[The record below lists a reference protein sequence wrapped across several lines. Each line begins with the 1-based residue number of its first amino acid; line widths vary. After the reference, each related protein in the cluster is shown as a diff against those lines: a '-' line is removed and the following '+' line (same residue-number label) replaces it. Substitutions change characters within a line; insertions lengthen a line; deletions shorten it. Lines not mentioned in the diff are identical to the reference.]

1 MNSQFSQ
8 VLPAATG
15 GDTPLGYTV
24 DDLPTG
30 LSFTEATRTIAG
42 TPTTVEAPTVTYTV
56 RDDDG
61 DEASQTF
68 TFAVVADLTPTL
80 GSIAG
85 YTARV
90 NSQFSQVLPAAT
102 GGDTPLGYTVDDL
115 PTGLS
120 FTEATRTI
128 AGTPTTVEAPTVTY
142 TVRDDDGDEASQTF
156 TFAVVADLTPTLGSI
171 AGYTARVN
179 SQFSQVLPAAT
190 GGDTPL
196 GYTVDDLPT
205 GLSFTEAT
213 RTIAG
218 TPTTVEAPTVTYT
231 VRDDDGDE
239 ASQTFTF
246 AVVADLTPTLGSIA
260 GYTAS
265 VGSPFS
271 QVLPAATGGDTP
283 LGYTVDDLPT
293 GLSFTEATR
302 TIAGTPTTVEA
313 PTVTYTVRDD
323 DGDEASQT
331 FTFAVVADLTPTL
344 GSIAGY
350 TASVGSPFSQV
361 LPAATG
367 GDTPLGYTVDDLPTG
382 LSFTEATR
390 TIAGTPTTVEAPTVT
405 YTVRDADGDEA
416 TQTFAITVVADLTP
430 TEPSVDDLNLKVSRA
445 FSLELPAGANGDPPY
460 IYTVL
465 VLPSGL
471 DFDDQTR
478 IISGTPDT
486 PGMTTVTYTVTDDDG
501 DPVSTD
507 FKATVYPMPSL
518 TDVSD
523 KSIMQ
528 EVLYT
533 VVLPEATGGRPQFGY
548 TVSGLPTGLQFITST
563 RTITG
568 TPTTVETANVTY
580 EATDQDGDKASV
592 TFEIDVSQDPMPELD
607 SVSDFNATKGSQFY
621 AVLPVASGGN
631 TPLVYSATGLPAGLQ
646 FITNT
651 RVITGTP
658 TQVEDATVTYTVT
671 DNDNDQDSVTFA
683 ITVNEP
689 DQGLQGN
696 NGNSNNG
703 GGNNGGGNNG
713 GGNTQSPSALT
724 LSDTIGF
731 SARVGEHFTQQLPAA
746 TGGTEPYFYT
756 VTQLPVGFTFNSGT
770 HTISGTPR
778 EEDTKV
784 ITYRVTDDNN
794 HQASDDFTIT
804 VSAAVLRLSDTIG
817 FNAIVREQFTQ
828 QLPAATGGISPYTYT
843 VTQLPAGLTFN
854 RGTHTI
860 SGTPTEEGTT
870 VVTYRVTD
878 NGNNQADDDFTI
890 TVNPVVLR
898 LSDTTGFTAI
908 VGEQF
913 TQQLPAATG
922 GTSPYTYTV
931 TQLPA
936 GLTFNR
942 GTHTITGTPTL
953 AGPTVVTYTVTDGN
967 LDSVSDAFTITVSEA
982 QADQLSGTGN
992 GGKSGGGGG
1001 KSNSGNSGNSGNQQ
1015 RYIPPAPSPQPS
1027 QQQSSYT
1034 PIPVAITIPYFMNVR
1049 SGPGLDYE
1057 VITTVPEGTRA
1068 SIYGRDPLDDWFQV
1082 QIEGVDGMVWI
1093 YQDLTT
1099 VEGSLDGVRF
1109 LQQWEID
1116 LIAMPGDGPLAIT
1129 TPDIL
1134 NVRSGPGLDYDILTT
1149 VTKGTQ
1155 ATIIGIGPNSEWYKV
1170 NLGVLS
1176 EPAWI
1181 YAGLTTVSG
1190 SIASVKQYTQAEVD
1204 GIETGADNPVAVTVP
1219 TILNVRSGPGTE
1231 YEIVTTVSQGTRAEI
1246 IGIGPQ
1252 DEWFLVELD
1261 SLDDPAWI
1269 YQDLTTVVGS
1279 LAGVRR
1285 VASWQVG
1292 QPSSATEVE
1301 RPIAVTYP
1309 SLVNVREG
1317 PGESYSVLKAVGQGT
1332 RARIMGIGPDE
1343 NWYLVD
1349 IDGLDQLGWIR
1360 EDLTVLV
1367 GSLDNVKE
1375 ITAEEIEML
1384 PVAIA
1389 NTALLNVRSGP
1400 DTSYGLVTTISEG
1413 TWVEVI
1419 GVNAQSDW
1427 FKVKYDDVG
1436 GQGWI
1441 YRELTYLAGPLS
1453 SATQIAS
1460 AGSPTSTQP
1469 ASTQPAAPTPQPA
1482 STPQVAVGSITVDL
1496 SLPSNGTIDLEVSW
1510 TDAGACSEL
1519 YRIYYRSNTDSATYF
1534 SLETAVLAS
1543 TANSKSLSFQTLPGS
1558 SLISAWCGTH
1568 GAGRQVAEVQIDS
1581 NVEGT
1586 YSSGPSQ
1593 PATDAVAAGPA
1604 AASRN

>member
-1 MNSQFSQ
+1 MRPVSRLRFTVEEDLKPTLTTIVGYTARVGSPFSE
-8 VLPAATG
+8 VLLAATG

-24 DDLPTG
+24 TNMPTG
-30 LSFTEATRTIAG
+30 LSFTESTRTIAG
-42 TPTTVEAPTVTYTV
+42 TPTAVESPTVIYTV

-61 DEASQTF
+61 DEASQSFTIAVSADLMPTLEAISDSSAKLTKVFTRQLPVGIGGDGDLAYAVTGLPDGLTF
-68 TFAVVADLTPTL
+68 VDSSRTITGRPTVADDFEVAYTATDEDNDEARQTFHIVVYALPTL
-80 GSIAG
+80 SEVADVMATKDEVFTLVL
-85 YTARV
+85 TAV
-90 NSQFSQVLPAAT
+90 S
-102 GGDTPLGYTVDDL
+102 GGKEPFTYTVTGL

-120 FTEATRTI
+120 FDKPSLTI
-128 AGTPTTVEAPTVTY
+128 IGTPTQIQVADVTFAVE
-142 TVRDDDGDEASQTF
+142 DDDGDTASQDFQISVSEGDTEPTFPYTIPDLRLRVDSPFTVLLPGATGGNAPYTYTISGLPETLSFNPDTRWISGTPTASGLHQVTFTATDRDLDPVSQTF
-156 TFAVVADLTPTLGSI
+156 ELNIAAD
-171 AGYTARVN
+171 N
-179 SQFSQVLPAAT
+179 M
-190 GGDTPL
+190 
-196 GYTVDDLPT
+196 
-205 GLSFTEAT
+205 
-213 RTIAG
+213 
-218 TPTTVEAPTVTYT
+218 
-231 VRDDDGDE
+231 
-239 ASQTFTF
+239 
-246 AVVADLTPTLGSIA
+246 
-260 GYTAS
+260 
-265 VGSPFS
+265 
-271 QVLPAATGGDTP
+271 
-283 LGYTVDDLPT
+283 
-293 GLSFTEATR
+293 
-302 TIAGTPTTVEA
+302 
-313 PTVTYTVRDD
+313 
-323 DGDEASQT
+323 
-331 FTFAVVADLTPTL
+331 
-344 GSIAGY
+344 
-350 TASVGSPFSQV
+350 
-361 LPAATG
+361 
-367 GDTPLGYTVDDLPTG
+367 
-382 LSFTEATR
+382 
-390 TIAGTPTTVEAPTVT
+390 
-405 YTVRDADGDEA
+405 
-416 TQTFAITVVADLTP
+416 P
-430 TEPSVDDLNLKVSRA
+430 TEPSVDDLHLKVTRA
-445 FSLELPAGANGDPPY
+445 FNLELPAGANGDPPY
-460 IYTVL
+460 TYTVS
-465 VLPSGL
+465 VPPSGL
-471 DFDDQTR
+471 AFDDKTR
-478 IISGTPDT
+478 FISGTPDT
-486 PGMTTVTYTVTDDDG
+486 PGMTNVTYTVTDEDG
-501 DPVSTD
+501 DPISTD
-507 FKATVYPMPSL
+507 FKITVYTMPSL
-518 TDVSD
+518 IDVSD
-523 KSIMQ
+523 ILIMQ
-528 EVLYT
+528 GDLYT
-533 VVLPEATGGRPQFGY
+533 VVLPEATGGRSPFDY
-548 TVSGLPTGLQFITST
+548 SVTALPSGLPTGLQFIEST

-580 EATDQDGDKASV
+580 EATDKDGDKASV

-621 AVLPVASGGN
+621 ALLEEARGGN
-631 TPLVYSATGLPAGLQ
+631 APLVYSATGLPAGLQ

-658 TQVEDATVTYTVT
+658 TQMEVATVTYTAT
-671 DNDNDQDSVTFA
+671 DKDDDQDSVTFN
-683 ITVNEP
+683 ITVSEP
-689 DQGLQGN
+689 DQGVQGGN
-696 NGNSNNG
+696 NRV
-703 GGNNGGGNNG
+703 GNNGGNQGGGNQGGGNQGGGNQGGGNQGGGNKG
-713 GGNTQSPSALT
+713 GGNTQNPPALT
-724 LSDTIGF
+724 LGDSVGYST
-731 SARVGEHFTQQLPAA
+731 RVGVQYTQQLRAA
-746 TGGTEPYFYT
+746 NGGTPPYLYS
-756 VTQLPVGFTFNSGT
+756 VTT
-770 HTISGTPR
+770 
-778 EEDTKV
+778 
-784 ITYRVTDDNN
+784 
-794 HQASDDFTIT
+794 
-804 VSAAVLRLSDTIG
+804 
-817 FNAIVREQFTQ
+817 
-828 QLPAATGGISPYTYT
+828 
-843 VTQLPAGLTFN
+843 LPAGLTFD

-860 SGTPTEEGTT
+860 SGTPTEAGTKT
-870 VVTYRVTD
+870 ITYRVTD
-878 NGNNQADDDFTI
+878 DNSNQASDDFTI
-890 TVNPVVLR
+890 TVSPAVLR
-898 LSDTTGFTAI
+898 LSDTTGFTAR

-913 TQQLPAATG
+913 TQQLPEATG
-922 GTSPYTYTV
+922 GTTPYRYSV
-931 TQLPA
+931 TTLPD
-936 GLTFNR
+936 GLTFVHESR
-942 GTHTITGTPTL
+942 TITGTPTL
-953 AGPTVVTYTVTDGN
+953 AEPKVVTYTVTDGN
-967 LDSVSDAFTITVSEA
+967 SNIASDAFTITVDEA
-982 QADQLSGTGN
+982 QSGQPGVGEENTQSPPELALSDTTGFTATVGELFTQQLPAASGGTSPYAYMVTDLPSGLSFLEITRTITGTPTMAETKVVTYTVADSEFSSASDSFTINVGEALSDQQHGTGN
-992 GGKSGGGGG
+992 GGKSGGGGGG
-1001 KSNSGNSGNSGNQQ
+1001 KSNSGNSGNSGSQR
-1015 RYIPPAPSPQPS
+1015 RYIPPAPS

-1034 PIPVAITIPYFMNVR
+1034 PIPVAITIPYFLNVR

-1057 VITTVPEGTRA
+1057 VIITVPEGTRA

-1082 QIEGVDGMVWI
+1082 QIEGIDGMVWI

-1109 LQQWEID
+1109 LEQWEID
-1116 LIAMPGDGPLAIT
+1116 LIARPGDGPLAIT

-1181 YAGLTTVSG
+1181 YAGLTTVTG
-1190 SIASVKQYTQAEVD
+1190 SLASVRQYTQAEVD

-1231 YEIVTTVSQGTRAEI
+1231 YDIVTTVSQGTRAEI

-1292 QPSSATEVE
+1292 QPGSDTEVD

-1332 RARIMGIGPDE
+1332 RALIMGIGPDE

-1375 ITAEEIEML
+1375 ITAEEIAML

-1389 NTALLNVRSGP
+1389 NTALLNVRLGP
-1400 DTSYGLVTTISEG
+1400 ATSYGLVTTISEG

-1427 FKVKYDDVG
+1427 FKVKYNDAG

-1453 SATQIAS
+1453 SVTQTAS

-1534 SLETAVLAS
+1534 SLETAVIAS

-1568 GAGRQVAEVQIDS
+1568 GAGRQVAEVQIDA

-1586 YSSGPSQ
+1586 YSSAPSQ
-1593 PATDAVAAGPA
+1593 PAADAVAARPVT
-1604 AASRN
+1604 ASRN

>member
-1 MNSQFSQ
+1 MPIGSGGDGTLSYAATP
-8 VLPAATG
+8 LPA
-15 GDTPLGYTV
+15 
-24 DDLPTG
+24 G
-30 LSFTEATRTIAG
+30 LSFDDLTRTIAG
-42 TPTTVEAPTVTYTV
+42 TPTGNGPTTVRYTVT
-56 RDDDG
+56 DSDG
-61 DEASQTF
+61 DSAYVDF
-68 TFAVVADLTPTL
+68 TITVVADLTPTL
-80 GSIAG
+80 NAISG

-90 NSQFSQVLPAAT
+90 NS
-102 GGDTPLGYTVDDL
+102 
-115 PTGLS
+115 
-120 FTEATRTI
+120 
-128 AGTPTTVEAPTVTY
+128 
-142 TVRDDDGDEASQTF
+142 
-156 TFAVVADLTPTLGSI
+156 
-171 AGYTARVN
+171 
-179 SQFSQVLPAAT
+179 
-190 GGDTPL
+190 
-196 GYTVDDLPT
+196 
-205 GLSFTEAT
+205 
-213 RTIAG
+213 
-218 TPTTVEAPTVTYT
+218 
-231 VRDDDGDE
+231 
-239 ASQTFTF
+239 
-246 AVVADLTPTLGSIA
+246 
-260 GYTAS
+260 
-265 VGSPFS
+265 PFS
-271 QVLPAATGGDTP
+271 
-283 LGYTVDDLPT
+283 
-293 GLSFTEATR
+293 E
-302 TIAGTPTTVEA
+302 
-313 PTVTYTVRDD
+313 
-323 DGDEASQT
+323 
-331 FTFAVVADLTPTL
+331 
-344 GSIAGY
+344 
-350 TASVGSPFSQV
+350 V

-416 TQTFAITVVADLTP
+416 IKTFTISVVADLTPTFDPIAGYTARVGSPFREVLPAATGGDGTLSYTATPLPDGLTFDNVSRTVSGTPTTVEAPTVTYTVRDADGDEAIKTFTISVVADQTPTLESIDDTSAKLTKVFTRQLPAGSGGDGDLVYAVTGLPDGLTFVDSSRTIAGTPTVANDFEVAYTATDEDNDEARQTFHIVVYEFPSLSEVADVMATKDEVFTLVLTAVSGGKEPFTYTVTGLPTGLPTGLSFDKPSLTIIGTPTQIQVADVTFAVEDDDGDTASQDFQISVSEGDTEPTFPYTIPDLRLRVDSPYTVLLPGATGGNAPYTYTISGLPETLSFNPDTRWISGTPTASGLHQVTFTATDRDLDPVSQTFELNIAADNMP
-430 TEPSVDDLNLKVSRA
+430 TEPSVDDLHLKVARA
-445 FSLELPAGANGDPPY
+445 FNLELPEGANGDSPY
-460 IYTVL
+460 TYTVSA
-465 VLPSGL
+465 LPSGL

-478 IISGTPDT
+478 FISGTPDT
-486 PGMTTVTYTVTDDDG
+486 PGMTNVTYTVTDDDG
-501 DPVSTD
+501 DPISTD
-507 FKATVYPMPSL
+507 FKVTVYPMPSL
-518 TDVSD
+518 IDVSD
-523 KSIMQ
+523 ISIMQ
-528 EVLYT
+528 GDLYT
-533 VVLPEATGGRPQFGY
+533 LVLPEATGGRPQFDY
-548 TVSGLPTGLQFITST
+548 SVTALPSGLPTGLQFIT
-563 RTITG
+563 
-568 TPTTVETANVTY
+568 E
-580 EATDQDGDKASV
+580 
-592 TFEIDVSQDPMPELD
+592 
-607 SVSDFNATKGSQFY
+607 
-621 AVLPVASGGN
+621 
-631 TPLVYSATGLPAGLQ
+631 
-646 FITNT
+646 T

-658 TQVEDATVTYTVT
+658 TQMDVATVTYTVT
-671 DNDNDQDSVTFA
+671 DTDNDQDSVTFK

-689 DQGLQGN
+689 DQGVQGGN
-696 NGNSNNG
+696 NQVGNQG
-703 GGNNGGGNNG
+703 GGNQG
-713 GGNTQSPSALT
+713 GGNTQNPPALT
-724 LSDTIGF
+724 LYVSVGF
-731 SARVGEHFTQQLPAA
+731 SAKVGEQFHQQLPAA
-746 TGGTEPYFYT
+746 NGGTPRYEYS
-756 VTQLPVGFTFNSGT
+756 VNALPAGLTFDRGT
-770 HTISGTPR
+770 HTISGTPTDDG
-778 EEDTKV
+778 ETP
-784 ITYRVTDDNN
+784 ITYTVTDANYRT
-794 HQASDDFTIT
+794 ASDDFTIT
-804 VSAAVLRLSDTIG
+804 VSPAVLSLGDTTG
-817 FNAIVREQFTQ
+817 FSATVGEQFTQ
-828 QLPAATGGISPYTYT
+828 QLPAANGGRSPYTYT

-992 GGKSGGGGG
+992 GGKGGGSSGGGGNNG
-1001 KSNSGNSGNSGNQQ
+1001 GGGSGTKSNSGNSGNSGNQQ
-1015 RYIPPAPSPQPS
+1015 RYVPPQPS
-1027 QQQSSYT
+1027 QRQSSST
-1034 PIPVAITIPYFMNVR
+1034 PIPVAVTIPVLLNVR

-1068 SIYGRDPLDDWFQV
+1068 SIYGRDPNDEWFQV
-1082 QIEGVDGMVWI
+1082 QIEGIDGMVWI

-1116 LIAMPGDGPLAIT
+1116 LIARPGDGPLAIT

-1134 NVRSGPGLDYDILTT
+1134 NVRSGPGLGYDILTT
-1149 VTKGTQ
+1149 VPKGTQ

-1181 YAGLTTVSG
+1181 YAGLTTVTG
-1190 SIASVKQYTQAEVD
+1190 SLASVRQYTQAEVD
-1204 GIETGADNPVAVTVP
+1204 GIETGADNPLAIIVP

-1231 YEIVTTVSQGTRAEI
+1231 YDIVTTVAQGTQAEI

-1261 SLDDPAWI
+1261 GLDEPAWI

-1292 QPSSATEVE
+1292 QPSSDTEVE

-1317 PGESYSVLKAVGQGT
+1317 PGESYSVLKAIGQGT
-1332 RARIMGIGPDE
+1332 RAVIMGIGPDE

-1367 GSLDNVKE
+1367 GSLDNVKR
-1375 ITAEEIEML
+1375 ITAEEIAML

-1400 DTSYGLVTTISEG
+1400 DTGYVLVTTISEE

-1441 YRELTYLAGPLS
+1441 YRELTYLTGPLS
-1453 SATQIAS
+1453 SVTQSAS
-1460 AGSPTSTQP
+1460 AGIPTSTQP

-1568 GAGRQVAEVQIDS
+1568 GAGRQVAEV
-1581 NVEGT
+1581 
-1586 YSSGPSQ
+1586 
-1593 PATDAVAAGPA
+1593 
-1604 AASRN
+1604 